1 MTQLIQAVIRPEKE
15 KDVLASLE
23 KAGIKGFTRLDVV
36 GRGRQK
42 GLHVGPVH
50 YDELAKVWVMIAV
63 PADDADRAVETIK
76 IAARTGNP
84 GDGKVFVSPLVESRT
99 IRTHSSDA
107 GHARAPEL
115 R

>member
-1 MTQLIQAVIRPEKE
+1 MTKLIQAIIRPEKE

-50 YDELAKVWVMIAV
+50 YDELSKVWLMIAV
-63 PADDADRAVETIK
+63 EADEADRAVETIK

-84 GDGKVFVSPLVESRT
+84 GDGKVFVSPLVEART
-99 IRTHSSDA
+99 IRTHAADS
-107 GHARAPEL
+107 GRAHSPES